1 MSTKSHSD
9 SNERIKRLYVHHLKH
24 KLGLGDVAVD
34 QFSTAIHRFESYTKF
49 TDFERFH
56 REQVLGFKQHLQEQR
71 GVRSG
76 EPLSQATVYTTLNIL
91 KTFFMWLAAQPGFK
105 SRFKY
110 GDWEYFN
117 PSRATAAVAKAH
129 RTPRGPTLDEIRRVL
144 AAMPNSKDTERRDRA
159 LVALMALTCARVAA
173 VASLKLRHIDVER
186 RVLHQD
192 ARGVTT
198 KFRKTFDTWFFP
210 IGKDIE
216 RIVADWV
223 RFLAEERGWSLD
235 DPLFPATKI
244 EVGPT
249 GHFEAS
255 GLSKDHWKGTGPIRT
270 VFRDAFRR
278 AGVPYFNPHSFRN
291 TIIAVGCDRNLTW
304 QEMQAWA
311 QNLGHTSLTTTFG
324 SYGQV
329 APHQQGQLVRNA
341 GSARRS
347 QEGDLQRLVTMVSE
361 IHAAQ
366 TRG

>member
-9 SNERIKRLYVHHLKH
+9 GNERIKRLYVHHLRH

-76 EPLSQATVYTTLNIL
+76 EPLSQATVYTTLNTL

-105 SRFKY
+105 TRFKY

-129 RTPRGPTLDEIRRVL
+129 RTTRGPTLEDIRRVL
-144 AAMPNSKDTERRDRA
+144 AAMPNSADTERRDRA
-159 LVALMALTCARVAA
+159 LVALVALTCARVAA

-198 KFRKTFDTWFFP
+198 KFR
-210 IGKDIE
+210 
-216 RIVADWV
+216 
-223 RFLAEERGWSLD
+223 
-235 DPLFPATKI
+235 
-244 EVGPT
+244 
-249 GHFEAS
+249 
-255 GLSKDHWKGTGPIRT
+255 
-270 VFRDAFRR
+270 
-278 AGVPYFNPHSFRN
+278 
-291 TIIAVGCDRNLTW
+291 
-304 QEMQAWA
+304 
-311 QNLGHTSLTTTFG
+311 
-324 SYGQV
+324 
-329 APHQQGQLVRNA
+329 
-341 GSARRS
+341 
-347 QEGDLQRLVTMVSE
+347 
-361 IHAAQ
+361 
-366 TRG
+366 